1 MAPCLMIN
9 LVTIVMHH
17 HHQHQGVA
25 KLLIMMHDKCSHSSS
40 YHGNDCGNSNS
51 CSHGNNCSMIIK
63 SYYLDYLGTTV
74 SSTLTWPGKSNTGD
88 ISKLL
93 INLCV
98 NYMFKWISSCNCH
111 VIVDGVYIYCMWH
124 NYLQMKFLL
133 SFSQSFAFIFVFLP
147 LIHVGR
153 TCS

>member
-9 LVTIVMHH
+9 LVTIVTHR

-25 KLLIMMHDKCSHSSS
+25 YLLFMVHDKCSHSNSC
-40 YHGNDCGNSNS
+40 HGNDCGNSNS
-51 CSHGNNCSMIIK
+51 CSHGNSCSMIIK

-88 ISKLL
+88 ISKLH

-98 NYMFKWISSCNCH
+98 IICSNGYLLVTVMSLWM
-111 VIVDGVYIYCMWH
+111 VYIYTVCG
-124 NYLQMKFLL
+124 
-133 SFSQSFAFIFVFLP
+133 I
-147 LIHVGR
+147 IICR
-153 TCS
+153 